1 MFPKL
6 QFKIFKKDLSI
17 KKWIQLYIILKVK
30 EENIQKDSNTISK
43 KTNKKV
49 WLKILLN
56 N

>member
-1 MFPKL
+1 MYPKL
-6 QFKIFKKDLSI
+6 QFKIFKKHLSN
-17 KKWIQLYIILKVK
+17 KKWIQLYMILKVK
-30 EENIQKDSNTISK
+30 EKNMEKDSNTISK